1 MHLFAHLSDCIPDS
15 IPGERG
21 AALCGVIKKG
31 WGARQS
37 VCWCAVRAGVV
48 PPCAV
53 ATSLGS
59 ARAHLFQT
67 STGLLSLVLVS
78 FRHNQV
84 RSENVCWSLCVA
96 ASAGRPSLP
105 LSGSCIVWLVHCA
118 RASSVLCSGPRF
130 PPARLCH
137 WSVTAAVA
145 LAALLIMAGP
155 RLRSRAHLRAPEADR
170 PPHASRPVL
179 LVLTLAF
186 FLLVGKSTDARPL
199 P

>member
-1 MHLFAHLSDCIPDS
+1 MHLFAHLLDCIPDS

-96 ASAGRPSLP
+96 APAGRPSLRSP
-105 LSGSCIVWLVHCA
+105 GSCIVQPSRALRTLPGFCAHCLSA
-118 RASSVLCSGPRF
+118 LTGALTVTSSDYEAYSPRLLQRRASRSHLITPWFAS
-130 PPARLCH
+130 PA
-137 WSVTAAVA
+137 TA
-145 LAALLIMAGP
+145 I
-155 RLRSRAHLRAPEADR
+155 
-170 PPHASRPVL
+170 
-179 LVLTLAF
+179 
-186 FLLVGKSTDARPL
+186 TDHFVQA
-199 P
+199 